1 MPSFSGPNLPSN
13 ISVVGVSGKPS
24 TPRKTPFLNCCLAN
38 NYFAHSFLIIPSCP
52 TPLLGRD
59 ILSTLKA
66 SISMPTNS
74 STPLQSPHDLLFM
87 LCACAHDPPMP
98 PPPPIFPIFVH
109 PQVWDTSIPVIAACH
124 PPVLVKLKD
133 PTVTLEVCSS
143 LNPATLLPD
152 PLKPPHTKHSCPEVL
167 EAQPL
172 SHLHLHARP
181 LQNAQLTLFVDGSS
195 FINP

>member
-1 MPSFSGPNLPSN
+1 
-13 ISVVGVSGKPS
+13 
-24 TPRKTPFLNCCLAN
+24 
-38 NYFAHSFLIIPSCP
+38 
-52 TPLLGRD
+52 
-59 ILSTLKA
+59 
-66 SISMPTNS
+66 
-74 STPLQSPHDLLFM
+74 
-87 LCACAHDPPMP
+87 MP

-109 PQVWDTSIPVIAACH
+109 PQVWDTSIPVIAAHH

-167 EAQPL
+167 EAQPP
-172 SHLHLHARP
+172 SHLHVHDRP

-195 FINP
+195 FINPQGNRQAGYAVVTSSTVLEAKPLPQGTTSQQAELTALTKALLLSKGKTVNIYTDSKYAFLIAHTHSVIWKERVFNYLRYPYY